1 MNHFIKNFFVFS
13 LLLLIISVPV
23 LATAEIIP
31 SNCGDVANGQPECG
45 YNDLLKLI
53 NNVIDWIMMVAVP
66 VAAGI
71 FAWVGFKY
79 MTTGVSDQKSEAKK
93 MLWKVFIGLVFIL
106 GAWLIV
112 DTILKALTA

>member
-1 MNHFIKNFFVFS
+1 MNYLFKNLFVFS
-13 LLLLIISVPV
+13 LLAAVLAVPV
-23 LATAEIIP
+23 LTNAEIIP

-53 NNVIDWIMMVAVP
+53 NNVIDWIMMVAIP
-66 VAAGI
+66 VSAGV

-106 GAWLIV
+106 AAWLIV
-112 DTILKALTA
+112 DTILKALTT